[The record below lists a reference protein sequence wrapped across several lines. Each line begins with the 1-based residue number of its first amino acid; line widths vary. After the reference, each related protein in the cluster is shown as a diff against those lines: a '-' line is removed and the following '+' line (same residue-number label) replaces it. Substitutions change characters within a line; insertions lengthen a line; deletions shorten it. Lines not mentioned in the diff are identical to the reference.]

1 MGDTLITVV
10 TVFLIAILMLVFP
23 LMSVAEKNDNI
34 TNVSIQA
41 LTEEFVD
48 DVATKGVLTQEDYER
63 YLDNLGATRKYIWCR
78 DRNTSFRW

>member
-41 LTEEFVD
+41 LTEEF
-48 DVATKGVLTQEDYER
+48 LTQEDYEK
-63 YLDNLGATRKYIWCR
+63 YLDNLGATRKYI
-78 DRNTSFRW
+78 

>member
-48 DVATKGVLTQEDYER
+48 DVATKGVLTQEDYEK
-63 YLDNLGATRKYIWCR
+63 YLDNLGATRKYI
-78 DRNTSFRW
+78 